1 MRINFKNW
9 FPSNFDVEYNKENLG
24 VYLIYDDVKLLQIR
38 EDSLY
43 FVDEVRKLG
52 RKIFLALIKNK
63 DTISILNLP
72 KTQYD
77 MCNYSNEI
85 YSHLSLYKN
94 NLIEFIQKNGLPYMS
109 SEEYDSYFDVDS
121 SIKELTKKIL
131 NPLIKISLTLFFLET
146 IRINKDKY
154 CIKKIYNICN
164 VKDTESLI
172 HIINDL
178 LIYISYKKGENI
190 IIKQISTNRFSYE
203 REIFSFLDFTCEE
216 YYRYIYS
223 NFSEIRCCIKCG
235 EYIKKN
241 DIVAYCDIHRHCLDD
256 FIKSCNEDFKKRLSK
271 QKDPKKIEKIKK
283 QMKRISTDQ
292 DYYDLLKKRE
302 ADKKYYY
309 KNK

>member
-283 QMKRISTDQ
+283 QMKKISTDQ

>member
-1 MRINFKNW
+1 
-9 FPSNFDVEYNKENLG
+9 
-24 VYLIYDDVKLLQIR
+24 
-38 EDSLY
+38 
-43 FVDEVRKLG
+43 
-52 RKIFLALIKNK
+52 
-63 DTISILNLP
+63 
-72 KTQYD
+72 

-164 VKDTESLI
+164 VKDKESLI
-172 HIINDL
+172 HILNDL

-190 IIKQISTNRFSYE
+190 IIKQVSTNRFSYE

-256 FIKSCNEDFKKRLSK
+256 FIKSCNGGFKKRLSK
-271 QKDPKKIEKIKK
+271 QKDSKKIEKIKK

>member
-164 VKDTESLI
+164 VKDKESLI
-172 HIINDL
+172 HILNDL
-178 LIYISYKKGENI
+178 LIYISYRKGENI

-203 REIFSFLDFTCEE
+203 REIFSFLDFACEE

-283 QMKRISTDQ
+283 QMKKISTDQ

>member
-164 VKDTESLI
+164 VKDKESLI
-172 HIINDL
+172 HILNDL

-190 IIKQISTNRFSYE
+190 IIKQISTNRFNYE
-203 REIFSFLDFTCEE
+203 REIFSFLDFACEE

-283 QMKRISTDQ
+283 QMKKISTDQ

>member
-1 MRINFKNW
+1 MKNNFKNW
-9 FPSNFDVEYNKENLG
+9 FPSNFDVEYKKENLG
-24 VYLIYDDVKLLQIR
+24 VYLIYDDVKLFQIR

-85 YSHLSLYKN
+85 YSYLSLYKN

-109 SEEYDSYFDVDS
+109 NEEYDSYFDVDS
-121 SIKELTKKIL
+121 SIKEPTKKIL
-131 NPLIKISLTLFFLET
+131 NPLIEISLTLFFLET

-154 CIKKIYNICN
+154 CIKKIYNMCN
-164 VKDTESLI
+164 VKDKESLI
-172 HIINDL
+172 HILNDL

-235 EYIKKN
+235 EYIKKD

-271 QKDPKKIEKIKK
+271 QKDFKKIEKIKK

>member
-1 MRINFKNW
+1 MKINFKNW

-24 VYLIYDDVKLLQIR
+24 AYLIYDDVKLFQIR

-85 YSHLSLYKN
+85 FSHLSLYKN

-109 SEEYDSYFDVDS
+109 NEEYDSYFDVDS
-121 SIKELTKKIL
+121 SIKEPTKKIL

-154 CIKKIYNICN
+154 CIKNIYNMCN
-164 VKDTESLI
+164 VKDKESLI
-172 HIINDL
+172 HILNDL
-178 LIYISYKKGENI
+178 LPYTSYKKGENI

-235 EYIKKN
+235 EYIKKD
-241 DIVAYCDIHRHCLDD
+241 DIVAYCDIHRHCLDN
-256 FIKSCNEDFKKRLSK
+256 FIKSCNEGFKKRLSK
-271 QKDPKKIEKIKK
+271 QKDSKKIEKIKK

>member
-164 VKDTESLI
+164 VKDKESLI
-172 HIINDL
+172 HILNDL

-283 QMKRISTDQ
+283 QMKKISTDQ

>member
-164 VKDTESLI
+164 VKDKESLI
-172 HIINDL
+172 HILNDL

-203 REIFSFLDFTCEE
+203 REIFSFLDFACEE

-283 QMKRISTDQ
+283 QMKKISTDQ

>member
-235 EYIKKN
+235 EYIKKD

-256 FIKSCNEDFKKRLSK
+256 FIKSCNGGFKKRLSK
-271 QKDPKKIEKIKK
+271 QKDSKKIEKIKK

>member
-1 MRINFKNW
+1 M
-9 FPSNFDVEYNKENLG
+9 
-24 VYLIYDDVKLLQIR
+24 
-38 EDSLY
+38 
-43 FVDEVRKLG
+43 
-52 RKIFLALIKNK
+52 
-63 DTISILNLP
+63 
-72 KTQYD
+72 
-77 MCNYSNEI
+77 
-85 YSHLSLYKN
+85 
-94 NLIEFIQKNGLPYMS
+94 
-109 SEEYDSYFDVDS
+109 
-121 SIKELTKKIL
+121 
-131 NPLIKISLTLFFLET
+131 
-146 IRINKDKY
+146 
-154 CIKKIYNICN
+154 
-164 VKDTESLI
+164 
-172 HIINDL
+172 
-178 LIYISYKKGENI
+178 KG
-190 IIKQISTNRFSYE
+190 
-203 REIFSFLDFTCEE
+203 EIFSFLDFTCEE

>member
-109 SEEYDSYFDVDS
+109 NEEYDSYFDVDS
-121 SIKELTKKIL
+121 SIKEPTKKIL
-131 NPLIKISLTLFFLET
+131 NTLIKISLTLFFLET

-154 CIKKIYNICN
+154 CIKNIYNMCN
-164 VKDTESLI
+164 VKDKESLI
-172 HIINDL
+172 HILNDL
-178 LIYISYKKGENI
+178 LPYTSYKKGENI

-203 REIFSFLDFTCEE
+203 REIFSFLDFACEE

-241 DIVAYCDIHRHCLDD
+241 DIVAYCDIHRHCLDN
-256 FIKSCNEDFKKRLSK
+256 FIKSCNEGFKKRLSK
-271 QKDPKKIEKIKK
+271 QKDSKKIEKIKK

>member
-24 VYLIYDDVKLLQIR
+24 VYLIYDDVKLFQIR

-85 YSHLSLYKN
+85 FSHLSLYKN
-94 NLIEFIQKNGLPYMS
+94 DLIEFIQKNGLPYMS
-109 SEEYDSYFDVDS
+109 NEEYESYFDVDS
-121 SIKELTKKIL
+121 SIKEPTKKIL
-131 NPLIKISLTLFFLET
+131 NPLIKISLTLFFFET
-146 IRINKDKY
+146 IRINRDRF
-154 CIKKIYNICN
+154 CIKKIYKICN
-164 VKDTESLI
+164 VKDENSLI
-172 HIINDL
+172 RIFNDL
-178 LIYISYKKGENI
+178 IFYISYKKGENI
-190 IIKQISTNRFSYE
+190 LISQVSTNRFNYE
-203 REIFSFLDFTCEE
+203 REIFSFLDFACEE

-283 QMKRISTDQ
+283 QMKKISTDQ

>member
-1 MRINFKNW
+1 MKINFKNW

-24 VYLIYDDVKLLQIR
+24 AYLIYDDVKLFQIR

-85 YSHLSLYKN
+85 FSHLSLYKN

-109 SEEYDSYFDVDS
+109 NEEYDSYFDVDS
-121 SIKELTKKIL
+121 SIKEPTKKIL

-154 CIKKIYNICN
+154 CIKNIYNMCN
-164 VKDTESLI
+164 VKDKESLI
-172 HIINDL
+172 HILNDL
-178 LIYISYKKGENI
+178 LPYTSYKKGENI

-235 EYIKKN
+235 EYIKKD
-241 DIVAYCDIHRHCLDD
+241 DIVAYCDIHRHCLDN
-256 FIKSCNEDFKKRLSK
+256 FIKSCNEGFKKRLSK
-271 QKDPKKIEKIKK
+271 QKDSKKIQKIKK

-309 KNK
+309 KNT

>member
-9 FPSNFDVEYNKENLG
+9 FPSNFDVKYNKENLG
-24 VYLIYDDVKLLQIR
+24 VYLIYDDVKLFQIR

-63 DTISILNLP
+63 DTISILDLP
-72 KTQYD
+72 KTRFGI
-77 MCNYSNEI
+77 CSYSNEI
-85 YSHLSLYKN
+85 FSHFCLYKN
-94 NLIEFIQKNGLPYMS
+94 DLIEFIQKNGLPYMS
-109 SEEYDSYFDVDS
+109 NEEYESYFDVDS
-121 SIKELTKKIL
+121 SIKEPTKKIL

-146 IRINKDKY
+146 IRIDKDKY
-154 CIKKIYNICN
+154 CIKKIYNMCN
-164 VKDTESLI
+164 VKDKESLI
-172 HIINDL
+172 HIFNDL
-178 LIYISYKKGENI
+178 LLYISYKKGENI
-190 IIKQISTNRFSYE
+190 IVRQISTNRFSYE
-203 REIFSFLDFTCEE
+203 RELFSFLDFTCEE

-223 NFSEIRCCIKCG
+223 DFSEIRCCIKCG
-235 EYIKKN
+235 EYIKKD

-271 QKDPKKIEKIKK
+271 QKDSKKIEKIKK